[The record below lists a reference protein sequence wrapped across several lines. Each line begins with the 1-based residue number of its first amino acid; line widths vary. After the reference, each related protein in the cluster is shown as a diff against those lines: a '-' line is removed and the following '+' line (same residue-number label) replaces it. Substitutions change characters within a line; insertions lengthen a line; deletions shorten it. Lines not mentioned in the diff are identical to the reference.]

1 VKLCQEGTLRTPCH
15 KVITKVPNDEVKKAS
30 TAVSSMKIVVM
41 GCNDL
46 NRVDMA
52 VALALGYLPNMGKNR
67 ETNV

>member
-1 VKLCQEGTLRTPCH
+1 
-15 KVITKVPNDEVKKAS
+15 
-30 TAVSSMKIVVM
+30 MKIVVM